1 MNNVVISFI
10 IPAHNAEKTLT
21 QAVYSIGFHPLVEI
35 IIVENTSS
43 DKTLKTAQELAAK
56 HSQITVYQSESGV
69 SNARNKGI
77 EKAHGSWLAF
87 VDADDWMLPGATETM
102 LADAGAERADVIL
115 YGHEAGSEK
124 RAVAEHYTEYC
135 GSRYDQ
141 GRAYLIDNPT
151 RYMQV
156 WAKLF
161 KRQLIIEN
169 QIHFNPA
176 LRLSEDSDFTLH
188 YLKIAKSIFLSPD
201 LVYHYRLSS
210 GSTMRT
216 FDGTKAKA
224 YVAAMYESEKAVKN
238 DTEIIQYA
246 FQKYILMHLNIL
258 MVHEVFSQDN
268 PQSEKEKIA
277 LEKSICQ
284 EPIFMEALRSVSFK
298 DIKSVRLFLPFLLK
312 HGLYYLASIGYSLRA
327 KQNTVKEIKNG

>member
-1 MNNVVISFI
+1 
-10 IPAHNAEKTLT
+10 
-21 QAVYSIGFHPLVEI
+21 
-35 IIVENTSS
+35 
-43 DKTLKTAQELAAK
+43 
-56 HSQITVYQSESGV
+56 
-69 SNARNKGI
+69 
-77 EKAHGSWLAF
+77 
-87 VDADDWMLPGATETM
+87 
-102 LADAGAERADVIL
+102 
-115 YGHEAGSEK
+115 
-124 RAVAEHYTEYC
+124 
-135 GSRYDQ
+135 
-141 GRAYLIDNPT
+141 
-151 RYMQV
+151 
-156 WAKLF
+156 
-161 KRQLIIEN
+161 
-169 QIHFNPA
+169 
-176 LRLSEDSDFTLH
+176 
-188 YLKIAKSIFLSPD
+188 
-201 LVYHYRLSS
+201 
-210 GSTMRT
+210 MRT